1 MKLPRRKFLHV
12 AAGAAV
18 FPALSRFARADTY
31 PSRPVRIIVGFGAG
45 GSPDILAR
53 LTAQWLSERLG
64 QQFIVENRPGGGTNL
79 ATEAVVR
86 AAPDGYTL
94 LTVSSAN
101 AINATLYDNL
111 SYNFMRD
118 IAPVAGTVRV
128 PQVVV
133 VNPSLPAKTIPELIA
148 FARANPGTINI
159 ASSGTGNLSHL
170 SGELFKM
177 MTGINMVPVPYRS
190 SPAAQTDLLN
200 GRVQVM
206 FDTVPTLIEHIKA
219 GTLRALAVTTTTK
232 SDALPDLPT
241 MDEFVPGYEVSGLGG
256 IGAPMNTSA
265 EVISRL
271 NIEINSGLTDPKLKA
286 RFADL
291 GATPLPG
298 APADFGKLVAE
309 DIEKWAKVIK
319 FANIKPE

>member
-1 MKLPRRKFLHV
+1 M
-12 AAGAAV
+12 
-18 FPALSRFARADTY
+18 
-31 PSRPVRIIVGFGAG
+31 RIIVGFGAG

-53 LTAQWLSERLG
+53 LTAQWLSGRLG
-64 QQFIVENRPGGGTNL
+64 QQFIIENRPGGGTNL

-94 LTVSSAN
+94 LTISSSN

-111 SYNFMRD
+111 NYNFIRD

-133 VNPSLPAKTIPELIA
+133 VNPSLPVKTIPELVA

-206 FDTVPTLIEHIKA
+206 FDTIPTLIEHIKA

-241 MDEFVPGYEVSGLGG
+241 VGEYVPGYEVSGVGG
-256 IGAPMNTSA
+256 IGAPHGTPAEIISKLNT
-265 EVISRL
+265 
-271 NIEINSGLTDPKLKA
+271 EINSGLNDPKFKTRL
-286 RFADL
+286 ADL
-291 GATPLPG
+291 GGTPLPG
-298 APADFGKLVAE
+298 SPADFGKVIAD

-319 FANIKPE
+319 FANVKPE

>member
-1 MKLPRRKFLHV
+1 
-12 AAGAAV
+12 
-18 FPALSRFARADTY
+18 
-31 PSRPVRIIVGFGAG
+31 
-45 GSPDILAR
+45 
-53 LTAQWLSERLG
+53 
-64 QQFIVENRPGGGTNL
+64 
-79 ATEAVVR
+79 VR

-133 VNPSLPAKTIPELIA
+133 VNPSLPVKTIPELIA

-206 FDTVPTLIEHIKA
+206 FDTIPTLIEHIKA

-232 SDALPDLPT
+232 SDALPDLPI
-241 MDEFVPGYEVSGLGG
+241 MGEFVPGYKVSGVGG
-256 IGAPMNTSA
+256 IGAPKNTPV
-265 EVISRL
+265 EIISKL
-271 NIEINSGLTDPKLKA
+271 NIEINSSLTDPKLKA
-286 RFADL
+286 RLADL

-298 APADFGKLVAE
+298 SPADFGKLVAE